1 MTKPQSDRANV
12 GSNEREKESAAVR
25 IETET
30 TTGLNDRTDEKTALI
45 ESDTKALTSTED
57 SDDATDAT
65 SDDSE
70 TDTDSNAPERN
81 PAQATRRI
89 SWSRLLAF
97 GLLPG
102 LALLMAVAAAYL
114 RYQDGLA
121 SDSGTARIESVAT
134 AKESTIALLSY
145 KPETADKELGAAR
158 DRLTGTF
165 KESYTQLTHDVV
177 IPGAKQK
184 HISAVATVPA
194 AASVSATPTHAVALV
209 FINQTV
215 VIGTDNPTDTA
226 SSVRVT
232 LDKVAGR
239 WLISGF
245 DPV

>member
-1 MTKPQSDRANV
+1 MTKPQSERADV

-25 IETET
+25 IGTET
-30 TTGLNDRTDEKTALI
+30 TTGHNDTTVDKTALI
-45 ESDTKALTSTED
+45 ESETKELTSTED

-70 TDTDSNAPERN
+70 TDTDTNDHERN
-81 PAQATRRI
+81 PAKANRRI

-121 SDSGTARIESVAT
+121 SDSGTARIESVAA

-145 KPETADKELGAAR
+145 KPETAEKELGAAR

-194 AASVSATPTHAVALV
+194 AASVSATPAHAVALV

-215 VIGTDNPTDTA
+215 VIGTDNPTDTT